1 MPFNFQ
7 VTPSGLPK
15 FEPSVAVN
23 LLNPNIVVAVAVDFS
38 SGPPLIGLYRSLDAG
53 ADWTDSLLPLPPEP
67 APISGMSMSA
77 GFVRARRHRL
87 ILYGD
92 PLMEVLPLAGI
103 FSYPT

>member
-53 ADWTDSLLPLPPEP
+53 A
-67 APISGMSMSA
+67 
-77 GFVRARRHRL
+77 
-87 ILYGD
+87 
-92 PLMEVLPLAGI
+92 
-103 FSYPT
+103 